1 MNLKYK
7 NCLSLQNRNY
17 FFFKSK
23 LLTEEL
29 EQHVQTIRNLE
40 LNKTELIE
48 RNKTFEKL
56 VKELEWQLHE
66 QEAVKNA
73 R

>member
-1 MNLKYK
+1 
-7 NCLSLQNRNY
+7 
-17 FFFKSK
+17 
-23 LLTEEL
+23 L
-29 EQHVQTIRNLE
+29 EQYAQNIRNVE
-40 LNKTELIE
+40 LNKTELTE
-48 RNKTFEKL
+48 RNKTLEKL

>member
-1 MNLKYK
+1 M
-7 NCLSLQNRNY
+7 
-17 FFFKSK
+17 
-23 LLTEEL
+23 
-29 EQHVQTIRNLE
+29 E
-40 LNKTELIE
+40 LNKIELTERTKSL
-48 RNKTFEKL
+48 EKL

>member
-1 MNLKYK
+1 
-7 NCLSLQNRNY
+7 
-17 FFFKSK
+17 
-23 LLTEEL
+23 L
-29 EQHVQTIRNLE
+29 EQHAQTTRNLE
-40 LNKTELIE
+40 LNKTELAE
-48 RNKTFEKL
+48 RNKTLEKL

>member
-1 MNLKYK
+1 
-7 NCLSLQNRNY
+7 
-17 FFFKSK
+17 

-29 EQHVQTIRNLE
+29 EQQAQTIRHIE
-40 LNKTELIE
+40 LNKTELSE
-48 RNKTFEKL
+48 RNKTLEKL

>member
-1 MNLKYK
+1 MKF
-7 NCLSLQNRNY
+7 CLDL
-17 FFFKSK
+17 KSK

-29 EQHVQTIRNLE
+29 EQQVQTIRNLE

-56 VKELEWQLHE
+56 IKELEWQLHE

>member
-1 MNLKYK
+1 
-7 NCLSLQNRNY
+7 
-17 FFFKSK
+17 
-23 LLTEEL
+23 L
-29 EQHVQTIRNLE
+29 EQHAQTMRNME
-40 LNKTELIE
+40 LNKTELTE
-48 RNKTFEKL
+48 RNKTLEKL

>member
-1 MNLKYK
+1 MH
-7 NCLSLQNRNY
+7 
-17 FFFKSK
+17 
-23 LLTEEL
+23 T
-29 EQHVQTIRNLE
+29 VE
-40 LNKTELIE
+40 LNNTEVTE
-48 RNKTFEKL
+48 RNKTLEKL